1 MLYIHEKNVF
11 ERTIYFVYYGDF
23 PSRLSLKPDCHK
35 AKLWKCVLLMDSPV
49 KMRPKR

>member
-11 ERTIYFVYYGDF
+11 ERTIYFLFIMGIF
-23 PSRLSLKPDCHK
+23 PHDSRSNPIATRRNCG
-35 AKLWKCVLLMDSPV
+35 VLLMDSPV